1 MRDHV
6 PAEIA
11 PLTTP
16 PNDRRA
22 DAVVQIVGGGVAGLT
37 VASALSDRGVAVVV
51 RDRAPGIGASQ
62 CSWWAGGMLAPYC
75 EEESAEPAV
84 VALGTGAADWWDAHT
99 GGVTRNGTLVVAN
112 GRDVTE
118 LRRFAR
124 RTRRHETVDAA
135 AIGALEPDLAGRY
148 HTGLF
153 FREEAHL
160 DPRET
165 LHRLTSHLR
174 ERGVTLDYAA
184 EATLGDGITV
194 DCRGLSAADAL
205 TELRGVKGEMLL
217 LRTREVALTRPIRLL
232 HPRHPLYVVPRA
244 DGVFMIGATMIES
257 DDRRRAT
264 ARSVLEMLGAAYA
277 LHPAFAEAEILEIGV
292 DARPAFPDNL
302 PRVFWQGGRLHVN
315 GLYRHGFLLAP
326 AMAEQ
331 AADRILQTLEV
342 SSCAS
347 S

>member
-1 MRDHV
+1 MRV
-6 PAEIA
+6 AS
-11 PLTTP
+11 
-16 PNDRRA
+16 RA
-22 DAVVQIVGGGVAGLT
+22 DRACPQVDIVGGGVAGLT
-37 VASALSDRGVAVVV
+37 VAAALADRGVLARV
-51 RDRAPGIGASQ
+51 RDKANGIGAEQ

-84 VALGTGAADWWDAHT
+84 VALGTGAADWWEART
-99 GGVTRNGTLVVAN
+99 GGVVRNGTLVLAN
-112 GRDVTE
+112 GPDIVE

-124 RTRRHETVDAA
+124 RTRAHETVDAET
-135 AIGALEPDLAGRY
+135 IGALEPDLGSRY
-148 HTGLF
+148 QTGLF
-153 FREEAHL
+153 FGHEAHL

-165 LHRLTSHLR
+165 LKRLSEHLR
-174 ERGVTLDYAA
+174 RRGVTLDYGA
-184 EATLGDGITV
+184 EGAPTAGLTI
-194 DCRGLSAADAL
+194 DCRGLAAADAL
-205 TELRGVKGEMLL
+205 RELRGVKGEMLL
-217 LRTREVALTRPIRLL
+217 LRTREISLSRPVRLL

-264 ARSVLEMLGAAYA
+264 ARSVLELLGAAYA

-302 PRVFWQGGRLHVN
+302 PRVFWQGDRLFVN

-331 AADRILQTLEV
+331 AADHILRACEV
-342 SSCAS
+342 AACAS

>member
-1 MRDHV
+1 MPRNS
-6 PAEIA
+6 P
-11 PLTTP
+11 
-16 PNDRRA
+16 A
-22 DAVVQIVGGGVAGLT
+22 DAASVEVVGGGVAGLT
-37 VASALSDRGVAVVV
+37 VAAALADRGLGVTV
-51 RDRAPGIGASQ
+51 RDRAPGIGTDQ

-84 VALGTGAADWWDAHT
+84 VTLGTAAADWWDART
-99 GGVTRNGTLVVAN
+99 GGVVRNGTLVLAN
-112 GRDVTE
+112 GRDIVE

-124 RTRRHETVDAA
+124 RTRQHETVDAD
-135 AIGALEPDLAGRY
+135 AIAALEPDLAGRY
-148 HTGLF
+148 QTGLF
-153 FREEAHL
+153 FRDEAHL

-165 LHRLTSHLR
+165 LRRLVLCLAG
-174 ERGVTLDYAA
+174 RGVTLDYGA
-184 EATLGDGITV
+184 EAVGDHARTV
-194 DCRGLSAADAL
+194 DCRGLAAADAL
-205 TELRGVKGEMLL
+205 SELRGVKGEMLL
-217 LRTREVALTRPIRLL
+217 LRTREITLSRPVRLL

-244 DGVFMIGATMIES
+244 DGVFMVGATMIES

-264 ARSVLEMLGAAYA
+264 ARSVLELLGAAYA

-302 PRVFWQGGRLHVN
+302 PRVLWQDGRLFVN

-326 AMAEQ
+326 VMAER
-331 AADRILQTLEV
+331 AAEEIVESLEV